1 MAAYEYQPL
10 DTNKPSIRLLKI
22 LKGNLG
28 DDIQCELIEGWIEES
43 IPYDALS
50 YTWGNTR
57 KPATITVDGT
67 AMDITLNAYEALQ
80 QIRSKYES
88 RYLWI
93 DAICINQDDHKERG
107 YQVLQMGHIYR
118 NAERVVIW
126 LGEGTKETDLIMDSM
141 KPLHQIFTKKEA
153 GCYEGMELLSSRPW
167 FRRIWILQEIANAR

>member
-1 MAAYEYQPL
+1 MAAYKYRPL
-10 DTNKPSIRLLKI
+10 DPNEPSTRLLKI
-22 LKGNLG
+22 LEGNVG
-28 DDIQCELIEGWIEES
+28 DDIKCELIEAWIEDS

-50 YTWGNTR
+50 YTWGSAG
-57 KPATITVDGT
+57 KAATITVDGI
-67 AMDITLNAYEALQ
+67 AMGVRLNAYEALQ

-107 YQVLQMGHIYR
+107 YQVQKMGLIYQ

-141 KPLHQIFTKKEA
+141 KYLHQVFTKKEGDWRELA
-153 GCYEGMELLSSRPW
+153 RFWMDACPTGCYKGMELL
-167 FRRIWILQEIANAR
+167 